1 MIDELQAEKALNY
14 LASTDES
21 CARAKGSVKA
31 LEYRLKVAKAME
43 FLGASGTMAE
53 KESHALASLPY
64 RELIDQYESA
74 VIEFETIAA
83 KRERAVLTLDVWRTM
98 EASRRRGA

>member
-1 MIDELQAEKALNY
+1 MIEESQAEKALNY

-31 LEYRLKVAKAME
+31 LEYRLKVAKAIE
-43 FLGASGTMAE
+43 FLTANGTVAD
-53 KESHALASLPY
+53 KEAQALSSLPY

-83 KRERAVLTLDVWRTM
+83 KRERAVLTIDVWRT
-98 EASRRRGA
+98 ESSNRRKG